1 MEQEPG
7 TDQPLVTGV
16 VAPGESTEA
25 SGVDIG
31 DFAGP
36 VEYQGYAREGTRH
49 AWTRE
54 PDGLGR
60 YHALTLQRQD
70 DESWHVT
77 ADQPFDR
84 LDDAQEWALRL
95 FAETE
100 Y

>member
-16 VAPGESTEA
+16 VASGESAEA

-36 VEYQGYAREGTRH
+36 VEYQGYAREGMRH

-54 PDGLGR
+54 PDQLGR

-70 DESWHVT
+70 DESWQVT
-77 ADQPFDR
+77 ADQPFER

-95 FAETE
+95 FAETAN
-100 Y
+100 